1 MAHSRRRF
9 IANLAVPGL
18 LIGAGPAVEAL
29 SRVSPL
35 ARRSSV
41 EGGFNPDAQ
50 ADDAS
55 VFAEDLHKLA
65 ASAALASEHHSGSGA
80 KCQREKSR
88 HGGHRNVAK
97 HVLFPHGAREGT
109 APG

>member
-18 LIGAGPAVEAL
+18 LIGTGPAVEAL

-35 ARRSSV
+35 GRRSSG

-55 VFAEDLHKLA
+55 VFAEARGQFLIPA
-65 ASAALASEHHSGSGA
+65 GIASGGS
-80 KCQREKSR
+80 
-88 HGGHRNVAK
+88 RNGS
-97 HVLFPHGAREGT
+97 VLLT
-109 APG
+109 